1 MIDMYLLMEKVSNP
15 VKCSLLT
22 LDVNGGA
29 TAGLSFT
36 GYFGH
41 VKHFFFFSPSFL
53 YTAHRLINSIS
64 LFLHYFRTLICNT
77 CTAEP
82 PYN

>member
-36 GYFGH
+36 GYLAL
-41 VKHFFFFSPSFL
+41 FFFSP
-53 YTAHRLINSIS
+53 LISIYS
-64 LFLHYFRTLICNT
+64 TQTYQQYQFILALFQDFDL
-77 CTAEP
+77 
-82 PYN
+82 

>member
-41 VKHFFFFSPSFL
+41 VKHFFFFFPPHFYIQHTDLSTVSV
-53 YTAHRLINSIS
+53 YSCTIS
-64 LFLHYFRTLICNT
+64 GL
-77 CTAEP
+77 
-82 PYN
+82 

>member
-22 LDVNGGA
+22 LDVNDGA

-41 VKHFFFFSPSFL
+41 VKHFFFSP
-53 YTAHRLINSIS
+53 LISIYS
-64 LFLHYFRTLICNT
+64 TQTYQQYPFILALFQDFDL
-77 CTAEP
+77 
-82 PYN
+82 

>member
-1 MIDMYLLMEKVSNP
+1 MYPLMEKVSNP

-22 LDVNGGA
+22 LDVNDGA

-41 VKHFFFFSPSFL
+41 VEHFFFLSHF
-53 YTAHRLINSIS
+53 YI
-64 LFLHYFRTLICNT
+64 
-77 CTAEP
+77 
-82 PYN
+82 